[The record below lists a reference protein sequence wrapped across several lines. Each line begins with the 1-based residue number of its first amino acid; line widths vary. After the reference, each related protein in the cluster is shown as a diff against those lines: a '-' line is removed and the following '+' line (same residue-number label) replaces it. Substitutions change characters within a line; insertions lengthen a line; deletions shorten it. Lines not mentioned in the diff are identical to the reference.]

1 MPLRIRTSSIDVE
14 VKMKPVGNDLVVPK
28 PEIKMRT
35 ANGEPVEKVR
45 AIADKRYLW
54 INHGKD
60 LMAEVRLT
68 DPETNAVVPASEA
81 LEILNHYNYKLIDPK
96 GNTVKEDDVEY
107 YYIDDKGEEQVV
119 RPFDRTKVLEIPEE
133 NWVPSVTVDDFV
145 ITSVYELFTDDKADM
160 MKLWDEA
167 ERRIKEDV
175 VGVTT
180 FSHGRGFQEYYAFLD
195 PVVRENKFV
204 WLLKLTDTKMRLDH
218 MMEIP
223 AAKVTIKVAPTLKI
237 LPPIQAVVR
246 KK

>member
-35 ANGEPVEKVR
+35 VNGEPVEKVR

-60 LMAEVRLT
+60 LMAEVKLT
-68 DPETNAVVPASEA
+68 DPETNAVVLASEA

-96 GNTVKEDDVEY
+96 GNAVKEDDVEY

-119 RPFDRTKVLEIPEE
+119 RPFDRTEVLEIPEE

-160 MKLWDEA
+160 MKLWEEA

-237 LPPIQAVVR
+237 LPPIQAVV
-246 KK
+246 KKK